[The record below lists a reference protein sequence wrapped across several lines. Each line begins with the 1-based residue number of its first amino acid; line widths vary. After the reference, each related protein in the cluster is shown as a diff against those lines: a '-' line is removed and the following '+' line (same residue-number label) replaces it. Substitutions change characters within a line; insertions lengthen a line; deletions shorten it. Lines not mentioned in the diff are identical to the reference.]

1 MKLLQNL
8 MTIKPRDIRKEQKRA
23 SLPSSSQTNL
33 IKAIFQIFT
42 PNRESLLS
50 SQNFKVKED

>member
-1 MKLLQNL
+1 

-23 SLPSSSQTNL
+23 SLPSASQRNL

-42 PNRESLLS
+42 PNRESS
-50 SQNFKVKED
+50 SSYPNFKVKED

>member
-1 MKLLQNL
+1 

-23 SLPSSSQTNL
+23 SLPSSSQRNL

-50 SQNFKVKED
+50 YQNFKVKED